1 MSTIHTW
8 HVTLNVYDTDDG
20 TSVHAVL
27 TTDDGVVEGHGHAR
41 RNPHDVDVPE
51 IGEEIAAAR
60 ALNDVGAELLR
71 LASGDIE
78 ALRHET
84 VHLVR

>member
-8 HVTLNVYDTDDG
+8 HVTLNVYETDDG
-20 TSVHAVL
+20 TAVHAVL
-27 TTDDGVVEGHGHAR
+27 TTDDGVVEGHGRAR

-51 IGEEIAAAR
+51 IGAEIAAAR

-78 ALRHET
+78 AVQHEH

>member
-1 MSTIHTW
+1 MSSIHTW
-8 HVTLNVYDTDDG
+8 HVTLNVYDADDG
-20 TSVHAVL
+20 TTVHATL
-27 TTDDGVVEGHGHAR
+27 TTNDGVVQGHGHAR

-51 IGEEIAAAR
+51 IGAEIAAAR

-71 LASGDIE
+71 LASADIE
-78 ALRHET
+78 ALQNRK

>member
-8 HVTLNVYDTDDG
+8 HVTLNVYDTEDG
-20 TSVHAVL
+20 TTVHAVL
-27 TTDDGVVEGHGHAR
+27 TTDDGTVEGHGRAH

-51 IGEEIAAAR
+51 IGAEIAAAR

-78 ALRHET
+78 ALQHGD
-84 VHLVR
+84 VHLLQ